1 MSLYLG
7 LMTGTSVDGID
18 LALVS
23 TADDV
28 ITIVDASES
37 PIPKTLTATLK
48 SLMVP
53 GDNEIDRL
61 GHAGVELAAAQAEAV
76 SEFLAIKNLAPTDI
90 RAIGMHG
97 QTVRHRPSSKHPF
110 TLQIGDASVLAE
122 RTGIDVIADFRSRD
136 IAAGGQGAPLVPPFH
151 EAILGRELRQVVI
164 NIGGISNVTVLAG
177 GGERGNRS
185 VSGFDTGPGNAL
197 LDLWCE
203 AHTGQAYDTGGAW
216 AASGTVSAPL
226 LESMLSEPYFEAPP
240 PKSTGREAFTKS
252 WLDEHLAGRELPAAD
267 VQATLMDLTA
277 ACIADGIDRW
287 GDLPERAVVVGGGR
301 RNHRLMERL
310 QSRLSMPLLLAE
322 DVGIDGDA
330 LEAAAFAW
338 LAYRFISGLPGNAT
352 AVTGA
357 TGERILGALYP
368 A

>member
-7 LMTGTSVDGID
+7 LMTGTSVDAID

-23 TADDV
+23 AKSDE
-28 ITIVDASES
+28 ITIVSAGES
-37 PIPKTLTATLK
+37 PIPNTLKDSLK

-61 GHAGVELAAAQAEAV
+61 GHAGVELASTLARAV
-76 SEFLAIKNLAPTDI
+76 NEFLKVRQLSSAGIT
-90 RAIGMHG
+90 AIGMHG
-97 QTVRHRPSSKHPF
+97 QTIRHRPAGKNPF

-122 RTGIDVIADFRSRD
+122 QTGIDVIADFRSRD
-136 IAAGGQGAPLVPPFH
+136 IAAGGQGAPLVPRFH
-151 EAILGRELRQVVI
+151 EAIFGKELAQVIV

-177 GGERGNRS
+177 GGERGNRG

-203 AHTGQAYDTGGAW
+203 AHTGHAFDTNGDWAVTGEIREDLLQA
-216 AASGTVSAPL
+216 
-226 LESMLSEPYFEAPP
+226 MLTDSYFQQPP
-240 PKSTGREAFTKS
+240 PKSTGREAFTEE
-252 WLDEHLAGRELPAAD
+252 WLAEQLKGHEPEAAD
-267 VQATLMDLTA
+267 VQATLVALTA
-277 ACIADGIDRW
+277 ACIADGINRW
-287 GDLPERAVVVGGGR
+287 GDLPERVVVVGGGR
-301 RNHRLMERL
+301 RNKTLMEQL
-310 QSRLSMPLLLAE
+310 GSRLSAPLIRAE
-322 DVGIDGDA
+322 DAGIDGDA

-338 LAYRFISGLPGNAT
+338 LAHRFVERLPGNAT

-357 TGERILGALYP
+357 SGERVLGALYP

>member
-1 MSLYLG
+1 
-7 LMTGTSVDGID
+7 MTGTSVDAID

-23 TADDV
+23 TDSNK
-28 ITIVDASES
+28 ITIVAADES
-37 PIPKTLTATLK
+37 PIPIPLTNTLK

-53 GDNEIDRL
+53 GANEIDRL
-61 GHAGVELAAAQAEAV
+61 GHAGVELASALASAVRRFLRAQ
-76 SEFLAIKNLAPTDI
+76 NLSATEV

-97 QTVRHRPSSKHPF
+97 QTVRHRPSSRHPF

-136 IAAGGQGAPLVPPFH
+136 VAAGGQGAPLVPPFH
-151 EAILGRELRQVVI
+151 EAIFGREQAQIVV

-177 GGERGNRS
+177 GGERGNRG

-203 AHTGQAYDTGGAW
+203 QHTGQPYDANGDW
-216 AASGTVSAPL
+216 AATGVVSEEL
-226 LESMLSEPYFEAPP
+226 LQRMLADSYFQKPP
-240 PKSTGREAFTKS
+240 PKSTGREAFTQA
-252 WLDEHLAGRELPAAD
+252 WLAELLAGCDLPAVD
-267 VQATLMDLTA
+267 VQATLVELTA
-277 ACIADGIDRW
+277 ACIADSIERW
-287 GDLPERAVVVGGGR
+287 GELPERAVVVGGGR
-301 RNHRLMERL
+301 RNHQLMQRLRCRL
-310 QSRLSMPLLLAE
+310 DIPLLLAE
-322 DVGIDGDA
+322 ETGIDGDA

-338 LAYRFISGLPGNAT
+338 LAHRFVERLPGNAT

-357 TGERILGALYP
+357 SGERILGALYP